1 MPRFHFRWHHISPDL
16 LEIIAEH
23 ANIHPPTAAAFEAKV
38 GPEPSVAFVADV
50 KMRLLKYWL
59 SREPADAALFAQMLR
74 THGLGNMRI
83 THPAKYIAS
92 CQMAPQYD
100 ALLHQAFVIK
110 GQQPY
115 DTVKIPRTAPMPPT
129 VATPAL
135 PRADATAIAHMYTLV
150 HDTLHQHLPASLLT
164 LTSDGAFA
172 IIAGSCI
179 VHVNV
184 HVTPQV
190 VRIHAALVVGVPAS
204 PALFESLNSINS
216 QLPMGRMFYH
226 DGTIYIESSLVEAT
240 LTEKSLMSVVSHIAV
255 LADSHDDRL
264 QHTFGGKLIREIA
277 PKDQIDA

>member
-1 MPRFHFRWHHISPDL
+1 MPRFQFRWHHFSPDL

-23 ANIHPPTAAAFEAKV
+23 ANIRPPTAAAFESHV
-38 GPEPSVAFVADV
+38 GPEPSVAFVANV
-50 KMRLLKYWL
+50 KSRILAYWL
-59 SREPADAALFAQMLR
+59 HSEPSVVALFVQMLR
-74 THGLGNMRI
+74 THGLGNLRI
-83 THPAKYIAS
+83 KNPAKYVAS
-92 CQMAPQYD
+92 CQVAPQFD
-100 ALLHQAFVIK
+100 ALLHQVFVTK

-115 DTVKIPRTAPMPPT
+115 DTVKIPRTATMAPT
-129 VATPAL
+129 AL
-135 PRADATAIAHMYTLV
+135 PHADATAIAQMYTLV
-150 HDTLHQHLPASLLT
+150 HDTLHHHLPPTLLT

-184 HVTPQV
+184 QVTPRV
-190 VRIHAALVVGVPAS
+190 VRIHAALVVGVTAS
-204 PALFESLNSINS
+204 PALYESLNSINS

-240 LTEKSLMSVVSHIAV
+240 LTEKSLMSVVSHIAG
-255 LADSHDDRL
+255 LADSYDDRL